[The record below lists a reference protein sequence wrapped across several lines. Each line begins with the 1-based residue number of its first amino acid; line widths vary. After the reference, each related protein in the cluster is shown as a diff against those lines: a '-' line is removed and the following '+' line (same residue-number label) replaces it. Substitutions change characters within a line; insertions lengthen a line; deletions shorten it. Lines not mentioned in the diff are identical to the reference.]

1 VPSPPPGWPDAAA
14 EGFYYVDNSVAES
27 TNAQNPFGSRQHPRR
42 TIPEGELAAG
52 SYVEL
57 HGGPYTSDRHIV
69 FARGSATQPVWIRG
83 ADRRDPTLIR
93 TQLLVSG
100 QHVVIENL
108 TFDSSRK
115 TLGLVESKAVCVRYN
130 VFAGPGRA
138 VGNSAAIFVV
148 ARTSEA
154 KSSGNVIY
162 KNTIRDFGDATSIK
176 ENDYHGI
183 LVSRH
188 SEHTWILE
196 NEIYNNGGD
205 AVQVGG
211 ASLPRD
217 ASPQFVYI
225 ARNRMYGNRENAVDI
240 KRARDVIVA
249 ANDIRDYRPTSSSEG
264 AGVVIHNDPDNIWI
278 LHNVIANADIGI
290 ISTGSTNTWFVGNV
304 IYDIRSSLPAGNTD
318 AGYRRGVAMHL
329 RGKSNGGVIGNT
341 IAYYDVGLQLVRG
354 NQSGYLV
361 QNNIFAFRLRAE
373 ADDIYVASGEFS
385 QALTISHNLHYSG
398 TNEFKSTW
406 AGRSFHSPADLQR
419 GTGKFDVS
427 LTENPAFVDAEGRDF
442 RLRADSPSI
451 GRGVRTD
458 IGEKFRAR
466 YGIGFGCDKNEL
478 GQGTEPGPVIGACPG
493 VPPG

>member
-1 VPSPPPGWPDAAA
+1 
-14 EGFYYVDNSVAES
+14 
-27 TNAQNPFGSRQHPRR
+27 
-42 TIPEGELAAG
+42 
-52 SYVEL
+52 
-57 HGGPYTSDRHIV
+57 
-69 FARGSATQPVWIRG
+69 
-83 ADRRDPTLIR
+83 
-93 TQLLVSG
+93 LLVSG

-115 TLGLVESKAVCVRYN
+115 TLGLMESKAVCVRYN
-130 VFAGPGRA
+130 VFAGPSQA

-148 ARTSEA
+148 ARSSEA

-162 KNTIRDFGDATSIK
+162 KNTIRDFGNATSLK

-188 SEHTWILE
+188 SDHTWILE
-196 NEIYNNGGD
+196 NEIHNNGGD

-240 KRARDVIVA
+240 KRARDVIVST
-249 ANDIRDYRPTSSSEG
+249 NDIRDYRPTSSSEG

-278 LHNVIANADIGI
+278 LHNVIANSDIGI

-304 IYDIRSSLPAGNTD
+304 IYDIRSSLPAGNPN
-318 AGYRRGVAMHL
+318 AGYGRSVAMHF

-361 QNNIFAFRLRAE
+361 QNNIFAFRSTAE

-385 QALTISHNLHYSG
+385 KALTISHNLHYSG

-406 AGRSFHSPADLQR
+406 AGRSFYSPAALHR
-419 GTGKFDVS
+419 VTGTFEAVS
-427 LTENPAFVDAEGRDF
+427 TADPVFIDAEGRDF
-442 RLRADSPSI
+442 RLHADSPAI
-451 GRGVRTD
+451 GRATRTD
-458 IGEKFRAR
+458 IEEMLRAR
-466 YGIGFGCDKNEL
+466 YTVDFGCGK
-478 GQGTEPGPVIGACPG
+478 G
-493 VPPG
+493 